1 MKKISKK
8 ISKTCLKRINSS
20 LRVIKIKAFRYV
32 ALPILSMM
40 LSICFINPICYAS
53 QTFGKSE
60 NSVITKNEYWNIKFF
75 KAWRTE
81 NGNYQYGLFIDLD
94 DNWKTYWKHPGN
106 SGFKPEFQ
114 ILKSKNLAKLEV
126 LWPAPKIFYE
136 NETEVYA
143 FKSKLILPI
152 LIYPQEINNP
162 TAFELKINLGFCK
175 EICVPKTFHL
185 KSENA
190 PNASNFQIS
199 EIRESIKKVPVNL
212 ATTTKYVSCTVI
224 QDGKKLILV
233 SKLNAQFFT
242 KGNTITDAIFY
253 YGDGSIWFSDKIQ
266 HLDEKTQLF
275 SATLNHVNNQNI
287 LLDRSKIELTL
298 LTQNGG
304 FILNGCPY

>member
-8 ISKTCLKRINSS
+8 ISTTCLERIKSS
-20 LRVIKIKAFRYV
+20 LRLIKVKKFRYV
-32 ALPILSMM
+32 DLSILSIM
-40 LSICFINPICYAS
+40 LSLCFSNPICYAS
-53 QTFGKSE
+53 ETFGQSE
-60 NSVITKNEYWNIKFF
+60 NSVITKNESWEIRFF

-81 NGNYQYGLFIDLD
+81 SGNYQYGLFIDLD

-126 LWPAPKIFYE
+126 LWPAPNIFYE

-152 LIYPQEINNP
+152 LIHPQEINNP
-162 TAFELKINLGFCK
+162 IVFELKVNLGFCK
-175 EICVPKTFHL
+175 DICVPKTFHL
-185 KSENA
+185 KSENIR
-190 PNASNFQIS
+190 NASNFQS
-199 EIRESIKKVPVNL
+199 NEIRESIKKVPVNL
-212 ATTTKYVSCTVI
+212 AASKRYVSCTVI
-224 QDGKKLILV
+224 KEGEKLILS
-233 SKLNAQFFT
+233 SKLDGQFFT
-242 KGNTITDAIFY
+242 KEKKIKDAIFY
-253 YGDGSIWFSDKIQ
+253 YEDGSIWFNEKMH

-275 SATLNHVNNQNI
+275 SATLHHVNNQNI